1 MLIYFK
7 CPLDNLKKS
16 LAHPGPVLRHRD
28 TKTWSYQNC
37 PFGLRTILA
46 FCLMQGASAKTL
58 TENNENTLGWVFTIC
73 FCIYGL
79 VLVTRLLVKGCRALC
94 NFVAV
99 HRPTQSLVYCVAWGL
114 CYLVLCGCF
123 VPEVLTND
131 SCNAAFL
138 CCWFLS
144 AVTST
149 QFWKSD
155 ATFHKKILQCRF
167 VKRRRIKWCRGAW
180 KFHERGQC
188 RSPVLCI
195 HVKWH
200 KPHDTF
206 HTCNASAFSWQH
218 ELRGGAGGGGSSTTR
233 RKRNERALLHGLQ
246 ELLQSFSDEPPEET
260 FYNKSAPH
268 AKEPS
273 TLLNALRTLVQRA
286 EDNPQDLLSRL
297 KELVAAA
304 SAGRLQESHDDDNAN
319 LVSRHSSYRQSPKQN
334 NVDVKHASPSQR
346 TWAQVAADSAGQK
359 PRSQPVDKKA
369 ATSKPKNAK
378 SKPEDFRLWIDPNDK
393 SNVTTVH
400 QIRKTLEQ
408 GQQITA
414 KLCAANY
421 ETATELRTLAKAHD
435 LNTTAETAIVI
446 MYGEAP
452 DDAETAWIRVQSRG
466 SGAELRKYP
475 VVPLG
480 DKLPDLTNCHAK
492 KVNFPTEEH
501 DITCLRV
508 TIPFCF
514 SEISWRQCQAKPANV
529 VAGLLQDNGLQ
540 DGFITSYGWRTLESQ
555 QWSDFAEAVTGF
567 IKVDSKITEAT
578 LTLSG
583 CHGVFFEHL
592 AKNRP
597 NNVINW
603 ITQHKDESDEQY
615 LERVKDTE
623 HANGITYRRQG
634 KSRLGLRNPVGALQ
648 PSETRSRVWE
658 ARGIS
663 PKWSTGTISSWLTTN
678 GWSDVELLAQP
689 SRTRGWL
696 FRAKNEASSFC
707 FAFENDTG
715 DYVTI
720 SQFFHAARKPTQRPI
735 RAAGSSLNQGNLWT
749 FTNGPKGA
757 KPSPVPIDITQ
768 SQGGQVAPTQLDAD
782 AMEEDKG
789 EDDAT
794 MAETKRTSAQANSSG
809 DSPDKKRAKSCNS
822 LTDFEGFPFC
832 DLGGEGD
839 CAFRALAVAYAFDQK
854 RDETEAIN
862 ASKQLGANLRAQVTS
877 HIKKY
882 EHFKRDW
889 KADPRWT
896 EKLEGGPI
904 PATYDQWVESTARSG
919 RWIDGPGLS
928 TAATKLCRNIAIW
941 KWQNN
946 NGNEAWIKQVV
957 ISPIPGHASNIQQAN
972 SHPPLPLFL
981 KAGHYFTVKPGKSA
995 LPMRWHEDP
1004 ANTQWDAGSNRGGA
1018 KSFKSWLPPSSSC
1031 SAKSHVVSAK
1041 SQKRGKEP
1049 SHRSWLPGSSTVQTL
1064 HTIKAHVKSHKD
1076 ETRSTATKSF
1086 KSWLPPTSLSN
1097 AKGTAKVSSA
1107 QKAVDLQAKRPFG
1120 PPPPKPGER
1129 PFAYQPGVPRIGR
1142 PPAKVKSKKL
1152 DRKNAMQQLRRKH
1165 AVWNCPECH
1174 LKIEGRYG
1182 SVMSS
1187 RLAHW
1192 KSRHP
1197 EKPVSMIM
1205 KPAVET
1211 FHVSYNL
1218 PKDQQDWACPLCPA
1232 ALPSLP
1238 PQDRKRA
1245 IKRHCEDCHPDKTVV
1260 ELRHLL
1266 NKTVRKPRVSQIQ
1279 TAHWE
1284 KCRKKKFR
1292 THDIVRVSCPERA
1305 TNAKGEYTRQ
1315 NCEHYCR
1322 KCLSKLGKN
1331 PESVETCAKRMKK
1344 FKDNSH
1350 TRCMRRRWWIRLKDK
1365 EPQHAANFAKA
1376 VQMTFSE
1383 IDKFFQIPV

>member
-1 MLIYFK
+1 M
-7 CPLDNLKKS
+7 
-16 LAHPGPVLRHRD
+16 
-28 TKTWSYQNC
+28 
-37 PFGLRTILA
+37 
-46 FCLMQGASAKTL
+46 
-58 TENNENTLGWVFTIC
+58 
-73 FCIYGL
+73 
-79 VLVTRLLVKGCRALC
+79 
-94 NFVAV
+94 
-99 HRPTQSLVYCVAWGL
+99 
-114 CYLVLCGCF
+114 
-123 VPEVLTND
+123 
-131 SCNAAFL
+131 
-138 CCWFLS
+138 
-144 AVTST
+144 
-149 QFWKSD
+149 
-155 ATFHKKILQCRF
+155 
-167 VKRRRIKWCRGAW
+167 KRRRIKWCRGAW

-273 TLLNALRTLVQRA
+273 KLLNALRTLVQRA

-809 DSPDKKRAKSCNS
+809 NSPDKKRAKSCNS

-1383 IDKFFQIPV
+1383 INKFFQIPV